1 MGSYMPRSR
10 LGLTGSN
17 SFRNSGSIAVLG
29 RAVCNLPGG
38 VVPQRTLH
46 TCGYRAASAA
56 AAAFLLAAQYLPLAN
71 NTSGCRL

>member
-38 VVPQRTLH
+38 LVPQRTLH
-46 TCGYRAASAA
+46 TCRIV
-56 AAAFLLAAQYLPLAN
+56 LLALPPP
-71 NTSGCRL
+71 SY